1 METPIKSGEVVYMA
15 LDKYGQPCYKTELYS
30 SADVAIDEYVA
41 IMGDDPSFV
50 VELTVSRIGG
60 FTRQVKWS

>member
-1 METPIKSGEVVYMA
+1 MA